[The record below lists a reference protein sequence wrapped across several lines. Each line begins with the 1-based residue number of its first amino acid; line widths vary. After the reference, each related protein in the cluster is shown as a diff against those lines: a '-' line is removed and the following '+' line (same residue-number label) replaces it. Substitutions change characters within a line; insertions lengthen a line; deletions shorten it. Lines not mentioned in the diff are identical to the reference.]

1 MENFEKIDNEFY
13 GSKYGLPR
21 VGDPNEIWKKIKAN
35 RELLDWSIKKTKDK
49 FGERDLVNGLA
60 ICDTILVDYNGVDK
74 DIYQELVNLIYSNEQ
89 IARIVQD
96 GYNNGGFS
104 YLLMTL
110 WNPNLKLT
118 DEQKAFA
125 VDEAMNKIGTTK
137 YKKEKEEYSRKL
149 EKQGITDEITTT
161 IDIDGCVNPIGAK
174 TKNEYFNYLFTS
186 MSDTQAHGRGE
197 FDIRYWILRNPNW
210 SLDEKQKLIMD
221 FWTDDE
227 IYDETL
233 EQWEWGIVNDNA
245 NYKGEALP
253 QFDKCEMYEYSYE
266 DLLKFY
272 GNKETTGRIWDEI
285 QFCKQMHQLRPQ
297 QWELEFVKPRVLE
310 KVMQN

>member
-1 MENFEKIDNEFY
+1 MEKFEKIDNEFY
-13 GSKYGLPR
+13 ASKYGIPR
-21 VGDPNEIWKKIKAN
+21 VGDPNEIWKKIKDN
-35 RELLDWSIKKTKDK
+35 RELLNWSLKKTKDK

-60 ICDTILVDYNGVDK
+60 ICDNILVDYNGVDK

-125 VDEAMNKIGTTK
+125 VDEAMNKMGTVRH
-137 YKKEKEEYSRKL
+137 ENAMNEYSKKL
-149 EKQGITDEITTT
+149 DEKGITDEQTMYTEF
-161 IDIDGCVNPIGAK
+161 GGSVNPVGAK
-174 TKNEYFNYLFTS
+174 TGNMYMASLFS
-186 MSDTQAHGRGE
+186 SLSDTQAHGSGD

-210 SLDEKQKLIMD
+210 SLEEKQKLIMD

-233 EQWEWGIVNDNA
+233 EQWEWVVVNDDA

-253 QFDKCEMYEYSYE
+253 QFDKSEMYEYSYE
-266 DLLKFY
+266 ELLKFY
-272 GNKETTGRIWDEI
+272 GNKETSDRIWDEI

-310 KVMQN
+310 KVRQN